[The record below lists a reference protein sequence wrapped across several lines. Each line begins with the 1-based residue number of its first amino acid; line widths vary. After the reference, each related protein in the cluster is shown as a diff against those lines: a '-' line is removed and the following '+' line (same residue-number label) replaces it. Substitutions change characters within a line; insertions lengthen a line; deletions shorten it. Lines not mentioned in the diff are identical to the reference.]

1 MPSRSTCGW
10 WPSGNGSRAPITRT
24 RSRRAPTWPTRTA
37 ARDASG
43 RRSRNTLTARSN
55 LAGCYQQARRLTD
68 AIPQYERALADSERM
83 LGAGDME
90 TLTTRC
96 NLASAYYTA
105 GRLSD
110 VVSILQR
117 ALTDCE
123 RYLGPDHQMTQTVR
137 ANLDEATQA

>member
-1 MPSRSTCGW
+1 
-10 WPSGNGSRAPITRT
+10 
-24 RSRRAPTWPTRTA
+24 
-37 ARDASG
+37 
-43 RRSRNTLTARSN
+43 
-55 LAGCYQQARRLTD
+55 
-68 AIPQYERALADSERM
+68 M
-83 LGAGDME
+83 LGAGDTE

-110 VVSILQR
+110 VVSVLQR

-137 ANLDEATQA
+137 QNLDAATQA